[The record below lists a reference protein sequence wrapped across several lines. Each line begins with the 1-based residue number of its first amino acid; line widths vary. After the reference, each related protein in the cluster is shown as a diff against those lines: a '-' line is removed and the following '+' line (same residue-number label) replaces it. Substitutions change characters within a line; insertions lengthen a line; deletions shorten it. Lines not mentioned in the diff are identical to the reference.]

1 MTIEIQTLEDKIL
14 EIFRSVTQVPSLTA
28 DDDFFNS
35 GGDSL
40 LAVEAGF
47 QISQIIDQEV
57 DPMVIFVFNNRI
69 RLRGCSIRAVPNSL
83 TLRFDHESLAPC

>member
-1 MTIEIQTLEDKIL
+1 MTNEIQILEDKIL

-47 QISQIIDQEV
+47 QISQAIDQEV
-57 DPMVIFVFNNRI
+57 DPMVIFVFTTAST
-69 RLRGCSIRAVPNSL
+69 CATAVSEQYL
-83 TLRFDHESLAPC
+83 TA

>member
-1 MTIEIQTLEDKIL
+1 MTTELETLEDKIL
-14 EIFRSVTQVPSLTA
+14 AIFRAVTQVPTLTA

-47 QISQIIDQEV
+47 QISQVIEQEV
-57 DPMVIFVFNNRI
+57 DPMVIFVFTTAST
-69 RLRGCSIRAVPNSL
+69 CAAAVSEQYL
-83 TLRFDHESLAPC
+83 TA

>member
-57 DPMVIFVFNNRI
+57 DPMVIFVFTTASA
-69 RLRGCSIRAVPNSL
+69 CAVAVSEQYL
-83 TLRFDHESLAPC
+83 TA

>member
-1 MTIEIQTLEDKIL
+1 MTIEIQILEDKIL
-14 EIFRSVTQVPSLTA
+14 KIFRSVTQVPALTA

-47 QISQIIDQEV
+47 QISQVIDQEV
-57 DPMVIFVFNNRI
+57 DPMVIFVFTTAAT
-69 RLRGCSIRAVPNSL
+69 CAAAVAEQYL
-83 TLRFDHESLAPC
+83 EA

>member
-1 MTIEIQTLEDKIL
+1 MTIEIQILENKIL

-28 DDDFFNS
+28 NDDFFNS

-47 QISQIIDQEV
+47 QISQAIDQEV
-57 DPMVIFVFNNRI
+57 DPMVIFVFTTAST
-69 RLRGCSIRAVPNSL
+69 CAVAVLEQYL
-83 TLRFDHESLAPC
+83 TA